1 MATLSRFLRHSE
13 KTSGT
18 SGRASEPRTLDSTF
32 SPPKMMGTLLMSLV
46 SCLIAI
52 SQASLINRCDLARVL
67 YKEDLD
73 GFEGYSLTDCECC
86 FSHSPLP
93 HFSSS
98 SGMYLHPPSI
108 GPLNAA
114 STFDPAKCLAL
125 GFAQFLAHTRHPL
138 KTLFS
143 LFKGLCLAFVES
155 KFNISKVNENAD
167 GSFDYGIFQINSHYW
182 CNDYRSHSED
192 ICHEDCQG
200 LARAPGWERPTEP
213 QSSLNHQLCKKD
225 CVQSRGDEELVRRTL
240 VAWRLHCAGRPLS
253 YWMTGCF
260 LG

>member
-1 MATLSRFLRHSE
+1 MQNQDRISFNHHDSLIKFLRHSE

-52 SQASLINRCDLARVL
+52 SQASLIDRCDLARVL

-73 GFEGYSLTDCECC
+73 GFEGYSLADC
-86 FSHSPLP
+86 PLK
-93 HFSSS
+93 
-98 SGMYLHPPSI
+98 
-108 GPLNAA
+108 AA
-114 STFDPAKCLAL
+114 STFDPARCPAL
-125 GFAQFLAHTRHPL
+125 GFAQFPAHTRHPL

-167 GSFDYGIFQINSHYW
+167 GSFDYGIFQINSHYR

-192 ICHEDCQG
+192 ICHEDCQD
-200 LARAPGWERPTEP
+200 LLSPISS
-213 QSSLNHQLCKKD
+213 QSSAVQKRLCPE
-225 CVQSRGDEELVRRTL
+225 RG
-240 VAWRLHCAGRPLS
+240 G
-253 YWMTGCF
+253 
-260 LG
+260 